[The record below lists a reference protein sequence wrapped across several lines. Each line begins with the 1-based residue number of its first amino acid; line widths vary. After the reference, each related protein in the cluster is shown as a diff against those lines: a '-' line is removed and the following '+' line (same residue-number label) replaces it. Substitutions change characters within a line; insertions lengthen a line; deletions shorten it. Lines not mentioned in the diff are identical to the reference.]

1 MPTNDGSG
9 TFWQESDPA
18 VATPVSGGS
27 LQIRDLRLGVR
38 LRAKKEHLDYG
49 DSTAGGEHKQ
59 GSAVSYFAV
68 GASPPSLRPDGATTL
83 TLDGVDDGRLW
94 LNTTNNGLYFF
105 DSAGANTGIG
115 GTNWFGTQ
123 VINIPTGFIQ
133 TTMIANQ
140 AVTETQMAT
149 ASVGTAEIIDGSITT
164 AKLALQSVDSSKIAD
179 GTIGATQLGA
189 AVVGLTELG
198 GDVLALLA
206 NKFLFLGSYTG
217 NSGTQTI
224 SGVGFKPDFLVIIR
238 LDSTGTIGFTIRT
251 ADSALYKTDGTK
263 TITGTLVINND
274 GFAITSST
282 DASLNQNGK
291 TYKFLAIKAGN
302 T

>member
-59 GSAVSYFAV
+59 GSAISYFAV
-68 GASPPSLRPDGATTL
+68 GASPPTLRPDGATTL

-123 VINIPTGFIQ
+123 VINIPNSFI
-133 TTMIANQ
+133 TTIMIADGTISESKMSALSIGTPELIDKSVTTGKINDK
-140 AVTETQMAT
+140 AVTSGQ
-149 ASVGTAEIIDGSITT
+149 
-164 AKLALQSVDSSKIAD
+164 IAD
-179 GTIGATQLGA
+179 GTIGAAQLGA
-189 AVVGLTELG
+189 AVIGLTQLG
-198 GDVLALLA
+198 SDVLALLA